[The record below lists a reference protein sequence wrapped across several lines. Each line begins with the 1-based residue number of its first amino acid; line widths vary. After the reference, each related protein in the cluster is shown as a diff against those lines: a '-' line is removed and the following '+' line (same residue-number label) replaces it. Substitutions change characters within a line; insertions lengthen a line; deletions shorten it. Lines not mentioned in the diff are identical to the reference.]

1 MIKFNSKLTAGA
13 ALTALLLAGCG
24 GGSSSGVADANQ
36 PPGGNQTI
44 TDVVAYI
51 NTLIAK
57 VDANSDPVDINGFT
71 VATDD
76 TAEPTALN

>member
-24 GGSSSGVADANQ
+24 GGSSSGVAGVAPDT
-36 PPGGNQTI
+36 GTTI
-44 TDVVAYI
+44 SDVVAYI
-51 NTLIAK
+51 NTLIAS

>member
-1 MIKFNSKLTAGA
+1 MIKFNLKFTAGA

-24 GGSSSGVADANQ
+24 GGSSGSIADANQ
-36 PPGGNQTI
+36 PGGNQTI

-51 NTLIAK
+51 NSLIAT
-57 VDANSDPVDINGFT
+57 VDGNSDPTDINGFT
-71 VATDD
+71 LASDD